1 MNDNTTQ
8 QSFGQKVVNIY
19 AAPAEAFAAIMLAP
33 SWLAPLSMVMLSG
46 LAATGYYFSF
56 SGLDMAWWV
65 DDTLRQ
71 ANIEPSEL
79 DTARDAMGG
88 MTRGMLFG
96 FGAISTVLF
105 SFLLA
110 LVQAMYMSL
119 AAAIMGSVYKF
130 KHWMALASWTSLPYV
145 IGAIAMVVNIALH
158 PSGQLSSYDL
168 DPTSLAALGLTL
180 AGTSFEAI
188 AKSVTLTLLWAVGL
202 LILGFSQ
209 WLQISLS
216 KSAAIITTPYLLV
229 FGAVAAL
236 S

>member
-1 MNDNTTQ
+1 MNEKTKQ
-8 QSFGQKVVNIY
+8 QGFSQKVLNIY
-19 AAPAEAFAAIMLAP
+19 AAPAEAFAAIELAP
-33 SWLAPLSMVMLSG
+33 SWLAPIALVMLSG
-46 LAATGYYFSF
+46 LAATSYYF

-71 ANIEPSEL
+71 ANVEDSEL

>member
-46 LAATGYYFSF
+46 LAATGYYFS
-56 SGLDMAWWV
+56 GLDMAWWV

-105 SFLLA
+105 SFLVA

-158 PSGQLSSYDL
+158 PNGQLSSYDL

-180 AGTSFEAI
+180 TGTSFETI
-188 AKSVTLTLLWAVGL
+188 AKSVTLTMLWAIGL
-202 LILGFSQ
+202 VTLGFAQ

-216 KSAAIITTPYLLV
+216 KSAAIIATPYILI
-229 FGAVAAL
+229 FGSIAAL

>member
-1 MNDNTTQ
+1 MNDNTIK
-8 QSFGQKVVNIY
+8 QSFGQTVVNIY
-19 AAPAEAFAAIMLAP
+19 AAPAEAFTAIILAP
-33 SWLAPLSMVMLSG
+33 SWFAPLSLVMLSG
-46 LAATGYYFSF
+46 LAATGYYF

-105 SFLLA
+105 SFLVA

-145 IGAIAMVVNIALH
+145 IGAIAMVANIALH
-158 PSGQLSSYDL
+158 PNGQLSSYDL
-168 DPTSLAALGLTL
+168 DPTSLAALGLSLT
-180 AGTSFEAI
+180 GTSFETI
-188 AKSVTLTLLWAVGL
+188 AKSVTLTMLWAIGL
-202 LILGFSQ
+202 VTLGFAQ

-216 KSAAIITTPYLLV
+216 KSAAIITTPYVLV
-229 FGAVAAL
+229 FGAIAAL

>member
-33 SWLAPLSMVMLSG
+33 SWFAPLSLVMLSG
-46 LAATGYYFSF
+46 LAATGYYF

-105 SFLLA
+105 SFLVA

-158 PSGQLSSYDL
+158 PNGQLSSYDL

-180 AGTSFEAI
+180 TGTSFETI
-188 AKSVTLTLLWAVGL
+188 AKSVTLTMLWAIGL
-202 LILGFSQ
+202 VTLGFAQ

-216 KSAAIITTPYLLV
+216 KSAAIIATPYILI
-229 FGAVAAL
+229 FGSIAAL

>member
-19 AAPAEAFAAIMLAP
+19 AAPREAFAAIMLAP
-33 SWLAPLSMVMLSG
+33 LSIVMLSG
-46 LAATGYYFSF
+46 LAATGYYFS
-56 SGLDMAWWV
+56 GLDMTWWV

-110 LVQAMYMSL
+110 LVQAIYM
-119 AAAIMGSVYKF
+119 
-130 KHWMALASWTSLPYV
+130 
-145 IGAIAMVVNIALH
+145 
-158 PSGQLSSYDL
+158 
-168 DPTSLAALGLTL
+168 SLAALGLTL
-180 AGTSFEAI
+180 AGTSFKAI

-202 LILGFSQ
+202 LIFGFSQ
-209 WLQISLS
+209 WPQISLS

>member
-33 SWLAPLSMVMLSG
+33 LSMVMLSG
-46 LAATGYYFSF
+46 LAATGYYF

-180 AGTSFEAI
+180 ADTSFETI

-216 KSAAIITTPYLLV
+216 KSAAIITTPYLVV

>member
-1 MNDNTTQ
+1 MNDSTIQ

-33 SWLAPLSMVMLSG
+33 SWFAPLSLVMLSG
-46 LAATGYYFSF
+46 LAATGYYF

-105 SFLLA
+105 SFLVA

-130 KHWMALASWTSLPYV
+130 KHWIALASWTSLPYV

-158 PSGQLSSYDL
+158 PNGQLSSYDL

-180 AGTSFEAI
+180 TGTSFETI
-188 AKSVTLTLLWAVGL
+188 AKSVTLTMLWAIGL
-202 LILGFSQ
+202 VTLGFAQ

-216 KSAAIITTPYLLV
+216 KSAAIIATPYILI
-229 FGAVAAL
+229 FGSIAAL

>member
-19 AAPAEAFAAIMLAP
+19 AAPREALVAIMLAP

-46 LAATGYYFSF
+46 LAATGYYF

>member
-19 AAPAEAFAAIMLAP
+19 AAPREAFAAIMLAP

-46 LAATGYYFSF
+46 LAATGYYF

-168 DPTSLAALGLTL
+168 EDR
-180 AGTSFEAI
+180 
-188 AKSVTLTLLWAVGL
+188 KSVV
-202 LILGFSQ
+202 
-209 WLQISLS
+209 
-216 KSAAIITTPYLLV
+216 
-229 FGAVAAL
+229 
-236 S
+236 

>member
-46 LAATGYYFSF
+46 LAATGYYFS
-56 SGLDMAWWV
+56 GLDMAWWV

-105 SFLLA
+105 SFLVA

-130 KHWMALASWTSLPYV
+130 KHWIALASWTSLPYV

-158 PSGQLSSYDL
+158 PNGQLSSYDL

-180 AGTSFEAI
+180 TGTSFETI
-188 AKSVTLTLLWAVGL
+188 AKSVTLTMLWAIGL
-202 LILGFSQ
+202 VTLGFAQ

-216 KSAAIITTPYLLV
+216 KSAAIIATPYILI
-229 FGAVAAL
+229 FGSIAAL

>member
-1 MNDNTTQ
+1 MNDSTIQ

-33 SWLAPLSMVMLSG
+33 SWFAPLSLVMLSG
-46 LAATGYYFSF
+46 LAATGYYF

-88 MTRGMLFG
+88 MTRGRLFG

-119 AAAIMGSVYKF
+119 AAAIMGSAYKF

-158 PSGQLSSYDL
+158 PNGQLSSYDL

-180 AGTSFEAI
+180 TGTSFETV
-188 AKSVTLTLLWAVGL
+188 AKSVTLTMLWAIGL
-202 LILGFSQ
+202 VTLGFAQ

-216 KSAAIITTPYLLV
+216 KSAAITATPYILI
-229 FGAVAAL
+229 FGSIAAL

>member
-19 AAPAEAFAAIMLAP
+19 AAPREAFAAIMLAP

-46 LAATGYYFSF
+46 LAATGYYFS
-56 SGLDMAWWV
+56 GLDMAWWV

-79 DTARDAMGG
+79 DTTRDAMGG

-96 FGAISTVLF
+96 FGAISTILF

>member
-1 MNDNTTQ
+1 
-8 QSFGQKVVNIY
+8 
-19 AAPAEAFAAIMLAP
+19 
-33 SWLAPLSMVMLSG
+33 
-46 LAATGYYFSF
+46 
-56 SGLDMAWWV
+56 MAWWV
-65 DDTLRQ
+65 DDTLGQ

-105 SFLLA
+105 SFLVA

-145 IGAIAMVVNIALH
+145 IGAIAMIVNIALH

-180 AGTSFEAI
+180 TGTSFETI
-188 AKSVTLTLLWAVGL
+188 AKSVTLTMLWSIGL
-202 LILGFSQ
+202 VTLGFAQ
-209 WLQISLS
+209 WLQISLN
-216 KSAAIITTPYLLV
+216 KSAAIIATPYILI
-229 FGAVAAL
+229 FGSIAAL

>member
-1 MNDNTTQ
+1 MNDSTIQ

-33 SWLAPLSMVMLSG
+33 SWFAPLSLVMLSG
-46 LAATGYYFSF
+46 LAATGYYF

-105 SFLLA
+105 SFLVA

-158 PSGQLSSYDL
+158 PNGQLSSYDL

-180 AGTSFEAI
+180 TGTSFETI
-188 AKSVTLTLLWAVGL
+188 AKSVTLTMLWAIGL
-202 LILGFSQ
+202 VTLGFAQ

-216 KSAAIITTPYLLV
+216 KSAAIIATPYILI
-229 FGAVAAL
+229 FGSIAAL

>member
-1 MNDNTTQ
+1 MNDSTTQ

-33 SWLAPLSMVMLSG
+33 SWFAPLSLVMLSG
-46 LAATGYYFSF
+46 LAATGYYF

-105 SFLLA
+105 SFLVA

-158 PSGQLSSYDL
+158 PNGQLSSYDL

-180 AGTSFEAI
+180 TGTSFETI
-188 AKSVTLTLLWAVGL
+188 AKSVTLTMLWAIGL
-202 LILGFSQ
+202 VTLGFAQ

>member
-46 LAATGYYFSF
+46 LAATGYYF

-110 LVQAMYMSL
+110 LVQ
-119 AAAIMGSVYKF
+119 
-130 KHWMALASWTSLPYV
+130 
-145 IGAIAMVVNIALH
+145 
-158 PSGQLSSYDL
+158 DR
-168 DPTSLAALGLTL
+168 
-180 AGTSFEAI
+180 
-188 AKSVTLTLLWAVGL
+188 KSVV
-202 LILGFSQ
+202 
-209 WLQISLS
+209 
-216 KSAAIITTPYLLV
+216 
-229 FGAVAAL
+229 
-236 S
+236 

>member
-1 MNDNTTQ
+1 
-8 QSFGQKVVNIY
+8 
-19 AAPAEAFAAIMLAP
+19 
-33 SWLAPLSMVMLSG
+33 
-46 LAATGYYFSF
+46 
-56 SGLDMAWWV
+56 
-65 DDTLRQ
+65 
-71 ANIEPSEL
+71 L

-105 SFLLA
+105 SFLVA

-158 PSGQLSSYDL
+158 PNGQLSSYDL

-180 AGTSFEAI
+180 TGTSFETI
-188 AKSVTLTLLWAVGL
+188 AKSVTLTMLWAIGL
-202 LILGFSQ
+202 VTLGFAQ

-216 KSAAIITTPYLLV
+216 KSAAIIATPYILI
-229 FGAVAAL
+229 FGSIAAL

>member
-46 LAATGYYFSF
+46 LAATGYYFS
-56 SGLDMAWWV
+56 GLDMAWWV

-71 ANIEPSEL
+71 ANIEPSGL

>member
-1 MNDNTTQ
+1 MNDSTIQ

-33 SWLAPLSMVMLSG
+33 SWFAPLSLVMLSG
-46 LAATGYYFSF
+46 LAATGYYF

-158 PSGQLSSYDL
+158 PNGQLSSYDL

-180 AGTSFEAI
+180 TGTSFETV
-188 AKSVTLTLLWAVGL
+188 AKSVTLTMLWAIGL
-202 LILGFSQ
+202 VTLGFAQ

>member
-46 LAATGYYFSF
+46 LAATGYYFS
-56 SGLDMAWWV
+56 GLDMAWWV

-71 ANIEPSEL
+71 VNIEPSEL